1 MEQLLEIA
9 RKHAA
14 QADVYS
20 LDYLDNSISFENAKL
35 KDIDSKIQSGV
46 ALRLFK
52 DSKVGTAYTRNLI
65 DREGLVQNALASLKG
80 GVEAAYDLPLT
91 TGLPALATYDPA
103 IERLTNAAIVDEC
116 TRVCDYVAARTKGQV
131 NAFGGSTV
139 VKLRVLNS
147 QGTDLK
153 AEVSSYGAYV
163 QLSYPGTYSSV
174 SRMAFGKSF
183 MRLPDGLLD
192 YVLDTYNRSVQEA
205 HCKSGRMK
213 VLFMP
218 EAMYA
223 LVWRLTEA
231 TGGRNL
237 YEKTSPLC
245 DKLGQAVLSEKLTL
259 VDEALNDKLPGAR
272 AFDDEGTPCRNLPIF
287 EKGVLRSFY
296 CDLYYAAKLGVKP
309 TGNGYKGEIQY
320 KPHPDLNH
328 LTILPGDRSFAE
340 LVKMLDHGIIVGG
353 AMGAHSGNI
362 LNGDY
367 SIGLSPGILV
377 EGGEIKG
384 QVKDAMVAG
393 NVYETM
399 KNVIAVENQNYP
411 AAMGRFPAVLFDDVS
426 VATRD

>member
-1 MEQLLEIA
+1 MERLLEIA
-9 RKHAA
+9 RKHAS

-35 KDIDSKIQSGV
+35 KDIDSKLQSGV
-46 ALRLFK
+46 ALRLFR
-52 DSKVGTAYTRNLI
+52 DGKVGTAYTRNLI

-91 TGLPALATYDPA
+91 TDLPGLASYDPA
-103 IERLTNAAIVDEC
+103 IERVTNAAIVDEC
-116 TRVCDYVAARTKGQV
+116 TRVCDYMTARTRGQV
-131 NAFGGSTV
+131 NTFGGSTV
-139 VKLRVLNS
+139 VKVRVLNTR
-147 QGTDLK
+147 GTDLK
-153 AEVSSYGAYV
+153 AELSSYGAYV
-163 QLSYPGTYSSV
+163 LLSYPGTYSSV

-192 YVLDTYNRSVQEA
+192 YVLDTYNRSIQEVR
-205 HCKSGRMK
+205 CKSGRMK
-213 VLFMP
+213 VLFLP

-231 TGGRNL
+231 TSARNF
-237 YEKTSPLC
+237 YERTSPLC
-245 DKLGQAVLSEKLTL
+245 NRLGQAVLSEKLTV
-259 VDEALNDKLPGAR
+259 VDQVLDDSVPGAR
-272 AFDDEGTPCRNLPIF
+272 TFDDEGTPCQNLPIF
-287 EKGVLRSFY
+287 EKGVLRNFY
-296 CDLYYAAKLGVKP
+296 CDLYYAAKLAVKP
-309 TGNGYKGEIQY
+309 TGNGYKGEIQF
-320 KPHPDLNH
+320 KPHPELCH
-328 LTILPGDRSFAE
+328 LTVLPGDKSFPE
-340 LVKMLDHGIIVGG
+340 LVRMLDHGMIVGG

-393 NVYETM
+393 NVYETL
-399 KNVIAVENQNYP
+399 KNVIAVEDANYP
-411 AAMGRFPAVLFDDVS
+411 VYVGRFPAVLLDDVS

>member
-1 MEQLLEIA
+1 MERLLEIA
-9 RKHAA
+9 RKHAS

-20 LDYLDNSISFENAKL
+20 LDYLDNNVSFENAKL
-35 KDIDSKIQSGV
+35 KDIDSKIQSGI

-52 DSKVGTAYTRNLI
+52 DGKVGTAYTRNLI

-91 TGLPALATYDPA
+91 VGLPALASYDSA

-131 NAFGGSTV
+131 NTFGGSTV

-147 QGTDLK
+147 QGTNLRT
-153 AEVSSYGAYV
+153 EVSSYGAYV

-192 YVLDTYNRSVQEA
+192 YVVDTYNRSVQEA
-205 HCKSGRMK
+205 KCKSGKMK

-231 TGGRNL
+231 TSARNF

-245 DKLGQAVLSEKLTL
+245 DKLGQPVLSERLTI
-259 VDEALNDKLPGAR
+259 VDQALDDKVPGAR

-287 EKGVLRSFY
+287 EKGILRNFY
-296 CDLYYAAKLGVKP
+296 CDLYYAAKLGVKS
-309 TGNGYKGEIQY
+309 TGNGYKGEIQF
-320 KPHPDLNH
+320 KPHPELSH
-328 LTILPGDRSFAE
+328 LTILPGDKSFPE
-340 LVKMLDHGIIVGG
+340 LVRMLDHGMIVGG

-367 SIGLSPGILV
+367 SIGMSPGILV

-399 KNVIAVENQNYP
+399 KNVIAVENANYP
-411 AAMGRFPAVLFDDVS
+411 APMGRFPAILFDNVS

>member
-1 MEQLLEIA
+1 MERLLEIA
-9 RKHAA
+9 RKHAS

-20 LDYLDNSISFENAKL
+20 LDHLDNSISFENAKL
-35 KDIDSKIQSGV
+35 KDIDSRIQSGI

-52 DSKVGTAYTRNLI
+52 DGKVGTAYTRNLI

-80 GVEAAYDLPLT
+80 GVEAAYGLPLT
-91 TGLPALATYDPA
+91 TGLPQLATYDPR

-116 TRVCDYVAARTKGQV
+116 TRVCNYLAARTKGQV
-131 NAFGGSTV
+131 NVSSGTAVT
-139 VKLRVLNS
+139 KLRVLNS

-153 AEVSSYGAYV
+153 ADVSSYIAYV

-174 SRMAFGKSF
+174 ARLSLEKSF

-192 YVLDTYNRSVQEA
+192 YVADTYNQSVQEVR
-205 HCKSGRMK
+205 CKSGRMK

-218 EAMYA
+218 EAMPA

-231 TGGRNL
+231 TSGRNF
-237 YEKTSPLC
+237 YEKTSPLG
-245 DKLGQAVLSEKLTL
+245 DKLGQSVLSEKLSL
-259 VDEALNDKLPGAR
+259 VDPALDDRVPGAR

-287 EKGVLRSFY
+287 EKGVLRNFY
-296 CDLYYAAKLGVKP
+296 CDLYYAAKLGVQP
-309 TGNGYKGEIQY
+309 TGNGYRGAVQY
-320 KPHPDLNH
+320 KPHPELSH
-328 LTILPGDRSFAE
+328 LTILPGDKSFAE
-340 LVKMLDHGIIVGG
+340 LVRMLDHGMIVGG

-399 KNVIAVENQNYP
+399 KNVIAVENADYP
-411 AAMGRFPAVLFDDVS
+411 AYLGRFPAILFDDVS
-426 VATRD
+426 VATRN

>member
-1 MEQLLEIA
+1 MERLLEIA
-9 RKHAA
+9 RKHAS

-35 KDIDSKIQSGV
+35 KDIDSKIQSGI

-52 DSKVGTAYTRNLI
+52 DGKVGTAYTRNLI

-91 TGLPALATYDPA
+91 TGLPALMTYDPA
-103 IERLTNAAIVDEC
+103 IERLTNAAIVDES
-116 TRVCDYVAARTKGQV
+116 TRVCDYMAARTKGQV
-131 NAFGGSTV
+131 NTFGGSTIV
-139 VKLRVLNS
+139 RMRVLNTR
-147 QGTDLK
+147 GTDLK

-183 MRLPDGLLD
+183 SRLPDGLLD
-192 YVLDTYNRSVQEA
+192 YVVDTYNRSVQEA
-205 HCKSGRMK
+205 KCKSGKMK
-213 VLFMP
+213 VLFLP
-218 EAMYA
+218 EAVYA

-231 TGGRNL
+231 TSGRNF

-245 DKLGQAVLSEKLTL
+245 DKLGQAVLSEKLTI
-259 VDEALNDKLPGAR
+259 VDQALDDSVPGAR
-272 AFDDEGTPCRNLPIF
+272 TFDDEGTPCGNLPVF
-287 EKGVLRSFY
+287 DKGVLRNFY

-320 KPHPDLNH
+320 KPHPELSH
-328 LTILPGDRSFAE
+328 LTVLPGDKSFAE
-340 LVKMLDHGIIVGG
+340 LVRMLDHGVIVGG

-367 SIGLSPGILV
+367 SIGMSPGILV
-377 EGGEIKG
+377 DNGEIKG

-399 KNVIAVENQNYP
+399 KNVIAVENANYP
-411 AAMGRFPAVLFDDVS
+411 AYMGRFPAILFGDVS

>member
-1 MEQLLEIA
+1 MEKLLEIA
-9 RKHAA
+9 RKHAT
-14 QADVYS
+14 QVDVYS
-20 LDYLDNSISFENAKL
+20 LDYLDNSISFENSKL
-35 KDIDSKIQSGV
+35 KDIDSKIQSGI

-52 DSKVGTAYTRNLI
+52 DGRVGTAYTRNLI

-91 TGLPALATYDPA
+91 SGLPALASYDPA
-103 IERLTNAAIVDEC
+103 IENLANAAIVDEC
-116 TRVCDYVAARTKGQV
+116 ARVCDYVSARTKGQI
-131 NAFGGSTV
+131 NTFGGSTI
-139 VKLRVLNS
+139 VKLRLLNS
-147 QGTDLK
+147 RGTDLS

-183 MRLPDGLLD
+183 LRLPDGLLD
-192 YVLDTYNRSVQEA
+192 YVVDTYNRSVPEA
-205 HCKSGRMK
+205 TCKPGRMK
-213 VLFMP
+213 VLFLP
-218 EAMYA
+218 EAVYA

-231 TGGRNL
+231 TSGRNF

-245 DKLGQAVLSEKLTL
+245 GKLGQMVLSEKLTL
-259 VDEALNDKLPGAR
+259 VDQALDDKVPGAR

-287 EKGVLRSFY
+287 EKGVLRNVY

-340 LVKMLDHGIIVGG
+340 LVKMLDHGVIVGG

-377 EGGEIKG
+377 QGGEIKG

-393 NVYETM
+393 NVYETL
-399 KNVIAVENQNYP
+399 KNVIAVENANYP
-411 AAMGRFPAVLFDDVS
+411 APMGRFPAVLFDDVS
-426 VATRD
+426 VTTRG

>member
-1 MEQLLEIA
+1 MERLLEIA
-9 RKHAA
+9 RKHAS
-14 QADVYS
+14 QTDVYS

-35 KDIDSKIQSGV
+35 KDIDSKIQSGI

-52 DSKVGTAYTRNLI
+52 DGKVGTAYTRNLI

-80 GVEAAYDLPLT
+80 GVEATYDLPLT
-91 TGLPALATYDPA
+91 TGLPALSTYDPT

-131 NAFGGSTV
+131 NTFGGSTIV
-139 VKLRVLNS
+139 RMRVLNTR
-147 QGTDLK
+147 GTDLK
-153 AEVSSYGAYV
+153 AKVSSYGAYV

-183 MRLPDGLLD
+183 TRLPDGLLD
-192 YVLDTYNRSVQEA
+192 YVVDTYNRSVQEA
-205 HCKSGRMK
+205 KCKSGKMK
-213 VLFMP
+213 VLFLP
-218 EAMYA
+218 EAVYA
-223 LVWRLTEA
+223 LIWRLTEA
-231 TGGRNL
+231 TSGRNF
-237 YEKTSPLC
+237 YEKTSPLY
-245 DKLGQAVLSEKLTL
+245 DKLGQPVLSEKLTI
-259 VDEALNDKLPGAR
+259 VDQALDDSVPGAR
-272 AFDDEGTPCRNLPIF
+272 TFDDEGTPCGNLPVF
-287 EKGVLRSFY
+287 DKGVLRNFY

-340 LVKMLDHGIIVGG
+340 LVKMLDHGMIVGG

-367 SIGLSPGILV
+367 SIGMSPGILV
-377 EGGEIKG
+377 DNGEIKG

-393 NVYETM
+393 NVYETL
-399 KNVIAVENQNYP
+399 KNVIAVENANYP
-411 AAMGRFPAVLFDDVS
+411 APMGRFPAILFDDVS
-426 VATRD
+426 VATHD